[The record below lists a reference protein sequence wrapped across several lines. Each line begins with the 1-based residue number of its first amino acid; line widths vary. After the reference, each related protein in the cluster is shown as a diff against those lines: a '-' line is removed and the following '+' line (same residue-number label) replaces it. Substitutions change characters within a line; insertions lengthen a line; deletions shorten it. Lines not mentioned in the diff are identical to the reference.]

1 MVRLFANQIAHVD
14 KLMLVALTSIIQ
26 IFICVLL
33 SLLRKYA
40 VLSVTLGSLEQRI
53 ENDFDVSF
61 GVDFDLFYIAS
72 EIIVFSISL
81 VSFDDTYYIYD

>member
-26 IFICVLL
+26 IYICVLL

-61 GVDFDLFYIAS
+61 GVDFDLFDIAS

>member
-1 MVRLFANQIAHVD
+1 MRLFANQIAHVD

-26 IFICVLL
+26 IYICVLL

-61 GVDFDLFYIAS
+61 GVDFDLFDIAS

>member
-14 KLMLVALTSIIQ
+14 KLMLVALTSIIL
-26 IFICVLL
+26 ILKNLICVLL

-61 GVDFDLFYIAS
+61 GIDFDLFDIAS
-72 EIIVFSISL
+72 EIIVFSISF
-81 VSFDDTYYIYD
+81 VSFDDTY